1 MKPECTAARTAG
13 TGKSPPI
20 LIIGG
25 GGFLGSRVAK
35 RLLDRGSAVRI
46 LGRKQY
52 PELAALGAD
61 CRRGDVVDP
70 ASVRQAMEGCHA
82 VVHAA
87 AQPGIGSAS
96 CRQYAINV
104 RGTRNALDAALA
116 LGIRKLVYVGTP
128 SAVYA
133 GGDIE
138 GGDEDLPYPKRHL
151 CAYAATKALAERIV
165 LAHNSPDLATMS
177 LRPHL
182 MFGPGDTQLFP
193 KLFARARNGG
203 LRRVG
208 RGKNLVSVCYVDN
221 AADAHILA
229 LDRLAQDSAVAGKA
243 YFINEPEPVNCWD
256 FINRALAAKGL
267 ARVEKSL
274 SFPAA
279 YAIGWLCETAYA
291 LLGRCGD
298 PPMTRFLAC
307 QLAHSHWFRV
317 DRARRDLCWTPAV
330 PLEEAF
336 RRTFS

>member
-1 MKPECTAARTAG
+1 VKPESAAARAAG
-13 TGKSPPI
+13 TERTPPI

-35 RLLDRGSAVRI
+35 RLLARGAAIRI
-46 LGRKQY
+46 LGRKHY

-61 CRRGDVVDP
+61 CRQGDIVDP
-70 ASVRQAMEGCHA
+70 ASVRQAMEGCQA

-87 AQPGIGSAS
+87 AQPGIGSANS
-96 CRQYAINV
+96 RQYAINV
-104 RGTRNALDAALA
+104 QGTQNALDAAVA
-116 LGIRKLVYVGTP
+116 LGIRKFVYVGTP
-128 SAVYA
+128 SALYT

-138 GGDEDLPYPKRHL
+138 GGDEDLPYPEKHL

-165 LAHNSPDLATMS
+165 LAHNSPALATVS

-182 MFGPGDTQLFP
+182 MFGSGDTQLFP
-193 KLFARARNGG
+193 KLFARARDGG

-208 RGKNLVSVCYVDN
+208 KGKNLVSVCYVDN
-221 AADAHILA
+221 AADAHVLA
-229 LDRLAQDSAVAGKA
+229 LDRLTPDSAIAGKA

-279 YAIGWLCETAYA
+279 YAIGWLCEIAYA
-291 LLGRCGD
+291 LLGRQTD

-317 DRARRDLCWTPAV
+317 DRARQELGWTPAV